1 VTPLAG
7 LGGLNTLWLSE
18 NPLSGIAALGGLF
31 NLTTLHVSATGISD
45 LGPLG
50 GLTVLLFVDA
60 SDNPLIQNIQPLLDN
75 PGVGSGD
82 TVDLSG
88 TGVSCPSVAQ
98 LKQKGVAVI
107 SDCP

>member
-1 VTPLAG
+1 MELVPG
-7 LGGLNTLWLSE
+7 RKDE
-18 NPLSGIAALGGLF
+18 RF
-31 NLTTLHVSATGISD
+31 DTTLPVKLERGRGVARNVSATGISD
-45 LGPLG
+45 LGPLVN
-50 GLTVLLFVDA
+50 LTVLLFVDA
-60 SDNPLIQNIQPLLDN
+60 SDNPSIQNIQPLLDN

-88 TGVSCPSVAQ
+88 TGVSCPSIAQ